1 MARGLLII
9 DIQNDYFPGGAMPLV
24 GPENAAAM
32 ASAVLERFRRDGE
45 PVVHVQ
51 HIWDEQDATF
61 MRPGTAGVEI
71 HPSVAPIAGEPV
83 ISKAYPNSFRETT
96 LLEKLRGARAS
107 KVVFA
112 GMMTHMCVDTTVRAA
127 ADLGFECLLAGDG
140 CATKALQFSGRQV
153 DAPQVQLAYLAALN
167 GAFAKVQDAA
177 AIAADL

>member
-1 MARGLLII
+1 MSHGRYARDPRGTRTVAVALRPGRRNAERTPVARGLLII

-51 HIWDEQDATF
+51 HIWDEQNATF

-83 ISKAYPNSFRETT
+83 ISKAYPNSF
-96 LLEKLRGARAS
+96 
-107 KVVFA
+107 
-112 GMMTHMCVDTTVRAA
+112 
-127 ADLGFECLLAGDG
+127 
-140 CATKALQFSGRQV
+140 
-153 DAPQVQLAYLAALN
+153 
-167 GAFAKVQDAA
+167 
-177 AIAADL
+177 